1 MSGTQFVKIPAA
13 TAGEVCTR
21 FQLSSQAR
29 ALLGDGMAPADFLQ
43 ALSAKQLY
51 VPGIDFLAHALPA
64 REAIWWGCLCMHHAC
79 GEKLTPPERE
89 AAIAA
94 VRWVL
99 QPTEENRAAAGPPA
113 QAAGP
118 ASPAGSLAMA
128 VNLTGGSLTPPNAPP
143 VPPGPYAPA
152 KPLAGAIKLACT
164 KGDPARLPDTQRLFL
179 NLGIEVA
186 EGRVI

>member
-1 MSGTQFVKIPAA
+1 MSETQFVKIPAA
-13 TAGEVCTR
+13 TAQEVCIR

-29 ALLGDGMAPADFLQ
+29 ALLRDGMPPAEFVG

-64 REAIWWGCLCMHHAC
+64 REAVWWGCLCMQHAC
-79 GEKLTPPERE
+79 GENLAPMERD
-89 AAIAA
+89 AAVAV

-118 ASPAGSLAMA
+118 ATPAGSLATA
-128 VNLTGGSLTPPNAPP
+128 VSLTGGSIAPPNAPP
-143 VPPGPYAPA
+143 VAPGPYAPA
-152 KPLAGAIKLACT
+152 KPVAAAIKLACT
-164 KGDPARLPDTQRLFL
+164 KSDPARISDTQRLFL